1 MTYTHN
7 TRVWLPDTD
16 AAGILFFGN
25 YFRLAHD
32 AYEAF
37 MESLGFDL
45 GRILRE
51 TDFRPLIAHAEA
63 DYKKPLPLGERV
75 TIELTVAKIGQT
87 SFHLRYSLKDSCDE
101 VAATLETVHV
111 AIDKKS
117 GNKIPLPDELR
128 EKLVG
133 FK

>member
-1 MTYTHN
+1 MTYTHK

-37 MESLGFDL
+37 MESLGFDF
-45 GRILRE
+45 GRIIRE

-63 DYKKPLPLGERV
+63 SYKKPLSPGERV
-75 TIELTVAKIGQT
+75 TIELTVVKLGET
-87 SFHLRYSLKDSCDE
+87 SFHLSYSLKNAAAE
-101 VAATLETVHV
+101 VAATVKTVHV
-111 AIDKKS
+111 ATSKKD
-117 GNKIPLPDELR
+117 GRKVDLPDDLR
-128 EKLVG
+128 RKLTD
-133 FK
+133 FM